1 MKHIIASLSAI
12 AATLAASAAVAGSTI
27 PIPVSE
33 PGLIGLAAG
42 AIVAVVAVAKF
53 RSK

>member
-1 MKHIIASLSAI
+1 MKHIAASVFAVTS
-12 AATLAASAAVAGSTI
+12 TLIASAAVAGSTG

-42 AIVAVVAVAKF
+42 AIVAVVAIAKF
-53 RSK
+53 RRK